1 LGFLLYFGMPKRTNP
16 PKSGVISENLSI
28 RPDSATKMPG
38 IRRFHFVPVGGT
50 AMVPLAAILL
60 EEGHRVT
67 GSDLGLYPPMS
78 TTLER
83 LGIPVAAGFAPDHV
97 PPDCDA
103 VVVGNAA
110 LRDNVEAAE
119 AVRRGLP
126 VLSLPQAVREYLLP
140 GKTSVVV
147 TGTHGKTTTSA
158 LAAWLLLDSGRDPGF
173 LVGGEMKNLGRG
185 YRRGAGPHFVLEGDE
200 YNAAFFDRGP
210 KFLHYEPKHLFVG
223 NIEFDHADLYADLPA
238 VLEAFRQVVA
248 LVPEEGV
255 VVVNADDA
263 RVLDAA
269 RDARAPLVRVALENP
284 AADFSARDIVFGPE
298 GTAFTLV
305 EAGLPTVRLSSP
317 LLGLHNVRNA
327 LGAVALVRGLGLS
340 DSEIARALPRFTGVR
355 RRLEVKG
362 EKNGILVVDDFAH
375 HPTAVA
381 GTLQAARA
389 RFPGRRLWALFE
401 PRSNTAGRKMFEDEY
416 AEAFAGADALVLAP
430 IFHAKRLGPENRI
443 DRDALA
449 RRFASE
455 GKPAFAP
462 ETIEAIPEILRR
474 EARAGDVLLL
484 MSSGA
489 FGGLPETLLD
499 RL

>member
-1 LGFLLYFGMPKRTNP
+1 MT
-16 PKSGVISENLSI
+16 ENSH
-28 RPDSATKMPG
+28 
-38 IRRFHFVPVGGT
+38 FHFVPVGGT
-50 AMVPLAAILL
+50 AMVPLAALLL

-67 GSDLGLYPPMS
+67 GSDRALYPPMS

-83 LGIPVAAGFAPDHV
+83 LKIPVAEGFAPEHV
-97 PPDCDA
+97 PADCDV

-119 AVRRGLP
+119 ATRRGLP
-126 VLSLPQAVREYLLP
+126 VLSLPQAVRHYLLP
-140 GKTSVVV
+140 GKTSVVI

-158 LAAWLLLDSGRDPGF
+158 LTAWLLLDSGRDPGF
-173 LVGGEMKNLGRG
+173 LVGGELKNLARG
-185 YRRGAGPHFVLEGDE
+185 YRRGRGPHFVLEGDE

-210 KFLHYEPKHLFVG
+210 KFLHYEPRHLFVG
-223 NIEFDHADLYADLPA
+223 NIEYDHADLYPDLPS
-238 VLEAFRQVVA
+238 VIEAFRQVVR
-248 LVPEEGV
+248 LVPPEGT

-263 RVLDAA
+263 RVMDVA
-269 RDARAPLVRVALENP
+269 RETSAPLVRVSLQDP
-284 AADFSARDIVFGPE
+284 GADFSARDVVFSPE
-298 GTAFTLV
+298 GTEFTLL
-305 EAGLPTVRLSSP
+305 EAGLPTVRLTSP
-317 LLGLHNVRNA
+317 LSGLHNVRNA
-327 LGAVALVRGLGLS
+327 LGAIALVRGLGLS
-340 DSEIARALPRFTGVR
+340 DSEIARALPRFAGVK

-362 EKNGILVVDDFAH
+362 ERNGVLVVDDFAH

-401 PRSNTAGRKMFEDEY
+401 PRSNTAGRKMFEEDY
-416 AEAFAGADALVLAP
+416 GDSFAPADALVLAP
-430 IFHAKRLGPENRI
+430 VFHAQRLGPENRI
-443 DRDALA
+443 DREALV
-449 RRFASE
+449 RKFSSS

-462 ETIEAIPEILRR
+462 KTIDEIPEILRR
-474 EARAGDVLLL
+474 EIRPGDVLLL

>member
-1 LGFLLYFGMPKRTNP
+1 
-16 PKSGVISENLSI
+16 
-28 RPDSATKMPG
+28 
-38 IRRFHFVPVGGT
+38 
-50 AMVPLAAILL
+50 MVPLAALLL
-60 EEGHRVT
+60 EMGHRVT
-67 GSDLGLYPPMS
+67 GSDGKLYPPMS

-83 LGIPVAAGFAPDHV
+83 LGVPVSTGFAPEHV
-97 PPDCDA
+97 PADTDV

-119 AVRRGLP
+119 ASRRGLP

-140 GKTSVVV
+140 GKASVVI

-158 LAAWLLLDSGRDPGF
+158 LTAWLLLDSGRDPGF

-185 YRRGAGPHFVLEGDE
+185 YRRGHGPHFVLEGDE

-210 KFLHYEPKHLFVG
+210 KFLHYEPRQLFVG

-238 VLEAFRQVVA
+238 VLEAFRKVVA
-248 LVPEEGV
+248 LVPENGA
-255 VVVNADDA
+255 VVVNADDP
-263 RVLDAA
+263 RVMDAA
-269 RDARAPLVRVALENP
+269 RAARAPLVRVALEADP
-284 AADFSARDIVFGPE
+284 TGVDFSARDIVYGTE
-298 GTAFTLV
+298 GTAFTLI
-305 EAGLPTVRLSSP
+305 EAGLPTARLSSP
-317 LLGLHNVRNA
+317 LLGLHNVRNV
-327 LGAVALVRGLGLS
+327 LGAIALVRGLGLS
-340 DSEIARALPRFTGVR
+340 DSEIARALPRFAGVR
-355 RRLEVKG
+355 RRMEVRG

-401 PRSNTAGRKMFEDEY
+401 PRSNTAGRKMFEEDY
-416 AEAFAGADALVLAP
+416 ARAFEGADAVVLGP
-430 IFHAKRLGPENRI
+430 VFHAKRLGPENQL
-443 DRDALA
+443 DRGALV
-449 RRFASE
+449 RRLATAGS

-462 ETIEAIPEILRR
+462 DAIEDIPEILRR
-474 EARAGDVLLL
+474 EARPGDVVIL